1 MKKVAQ
7 FRRSTGANAGFS
19 EKLAWQLSKGPATG
33 RELAERFGMTL
44 SEFNRLVLH
53 IMHRGGE
60 TLKVEASNQIC
71 LGGGSIDRTY
81 TLARNPR
88 RVAPPPSR
96 PMVINYSNDCS
107 EDAKKRNREAAKRR
121 ARLIA
126 SGLYLEC
133 MG

>member
-33 RELAERFGMTL
+33 RELAERLGMTL

-53 IMHRGGE
+53 IMRRGGE
-60 TLKVEASNQIC
+60 TLQVDASNQIC

-81 TLARNPR
+81 TLTRNPS
-88 RVAPPPSR
+88 RVAPPPCK
-96 PMVINYSNDCS
+96 PMVINHSNDCS
-107 EDAKKRNREAAKRR
+107 EEAKKRNREAAKRR
-121 ARLIA
+121 ARLIS